1 MQNNKIYSK
10 FAPFFT
16 IIQKMLKEMKKVF
29 AIFAI
34 VAIFAACN
42 KPAKTETI
50 QQDSVVVEEVL
61 PDTLVT
67 DSVVVVD
74 SAVVM

>member
-1 MQNNKIYSK
+1 MQNNKIYTK

-29 AIFAI
+29 AILAI
-34 VAIFAACN
+34 AAIFTACN
-42 KPAKTETI
+42 KPAQTTTV

-61 PDTLVT
+61 PDTLVSDT
-67 DSVVVVD
+67 LVVVD
-74 SAVVM
+74 STVVL